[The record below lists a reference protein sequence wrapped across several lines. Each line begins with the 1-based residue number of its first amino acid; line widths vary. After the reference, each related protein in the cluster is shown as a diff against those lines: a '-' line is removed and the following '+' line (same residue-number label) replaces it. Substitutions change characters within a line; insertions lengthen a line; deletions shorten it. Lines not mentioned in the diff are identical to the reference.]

1 MKVALV
7 HDWLT
12 GMRGGE
18 KCLEVF
24 CGLFPRATLFT
35 LVHNRGAVS
44 PTIEAME
51 IRTSFIER
59 LPGARRMHQRYLP
72 LFPAAVERWDLSGY
86 DFILSTSHCVA
97 KGARPARGALH
108 VCYCHTPMRYVWEF
122 YDEYFRGPGA
132 GVATRAVMPLVA
144 RGLRRWDRATAAR
157 VHRFV
162 ANSRHVAER
171 IRRVYGRE
179 ADVIH
184 PPVDTER
191 FGGDAFAASG
201 GFSGREAAKENAARP
216 RASERTAPLLV
227 VSKLV
232 PYKRVD
238 LAVRAAAA
246 LGAPLRVI
254 GDGPERARLEAI
266 AGPTVCF
273 EGWVDDARLADAY
286 RDARALL
293 FPGIEDFGIVP
304 LEAQA
309 CGTPVIA
316 FAAGGALESV
326 VDGATGI
333 HFAPQTVEALVG
345 AIRRLDDLDFDAAA
359 ARAHAERFSR
369 PRFRDEIRAY
379 LAPLIGADAMAGD
392 APRADVAA
400 AAAAALGGPR

>member
-1 MKVALV
+1 MRVALV

-24 CGLFPRATLFT
+24 CELFPSATLFT
-35 LVHNRGAVS
+35 LVHNRGALS

-59 LPGARRMHQRYLP
+59 LPGARRIHQRYLP
-72 LFPAAVERWDLSGY
+72 LFPAAVERWDFSGY
-86 DFILSTSHCVA
+86 DFILSSSHCVA
-97 KGARPARGALH
+97 KGARPPRGALH

-122 YDEYFRGPGA
+122 FDDYFRGPGT
-132 GVATRAVMPLVA
+132 GFATRAVMPFVA
-144 RGLRRWDRATAAR
+144 AGLRRWDRATAAR

-171 IRRVYGRE
+171 IRRIYARD

-184 PPVDTER
+184 PPVDTDR
-191 FGGDAFAASG
+191 FGGDTRALAGADP
-201 GFSGREAAKENAARP
+201 GRERAVRGDAARSLGSN
-216 RASERTAPLLV
+216 RAAPLLV

-266 AGPTVCF
+266 AGPTVRF
-273 EGWVDDARLADAY
+273 EGWVDDARLAEAY
-286 RDARALL
+286 RGARALL

-309 CGTPVIA
+309 SGIPVIA
-316 FAAGGALESV
+316 LAAGGALESV

-333 HFAPQTVEALVG
+333 LFAPQSVEALVD
-345 AIRRLDDLDFDAAA
+345 AIRRLDDLAFDPAA
-359 ARAHAERFSR
+359 ARAQAERFSR
-369 PRFRDEIRAY
+369 PRFREEIRAY
-379 LAPLIGADAMAGD
+379 LAPLIGADAMAAG
-392 APRADVAA
+392 APRAAAAVAA
-400 AAAAALGGPR
+400 AHGGAP